1 MFVASSIVLNIV
13 LVIALAVVVFRA
25 RARMVEEKA
34 ATFAGC
40 LGAITDSLARDG
52 LDDRAKMTAL
62 GLRRGKG
69 KQDHEEL
76 TWRLVRAGFMRSLRG
91 ELALA
96 DVGGEHVRVLTL
108 TTIAGNKD
116 SEAEAEEVWHYI
128 DGALDRR
135 DGFEQEPRERFGD
148 SVLSRAQY
156 HYQAELLGFYC
167 ATLRENPPKLF
178 G

>member
-1 MFVASSIVLNIV
+1 MFVAGSIFLNIV
-13 LVIALAVVVFRA
+13 LSIALAVVVFRA
-25 RARMVEEKA
+25 RTRIVEEKA

-40 LGAITDSLARDG
+40 LGAIIDGLARND
-52 LDDRAKMTAL
+52 LDERAKMTAL
-62 GLRRGKG
+62 GLKRGKG
-69 KQDHEEL
+69 KPEYEEL

-96 DVGGEHVRVLTL
+96 DVGGEHVRELTL
-108 TTIAGNKD
+108 RAIAGNKD
-116 SEAEAEEVWHYI
+116 GEAEAEEVWHYI

-156 HYQAELLGFYC
+156 YYEAEILGFYY
-167 ATLRENPPKLF
+167 ATLQENPPKLF